1 MKALL
6 FWAMLSAACWCA
18 AEAQPRT
25 PQRPS
30 PQSSPQEQEEL
41 ESALSEAGASPAD
54 YVRAI
59 EKHLQKY
66 PNSPRKDELE
76 RAAARSSIEAKDNAR
91 IILHGERV
99 LAREPDDLQMLDRV
113 MGALLESDSKEN
125 VARALTY
132 ARRYEQVVRK
142 MPAQNGLTQRGV
154 GHAIAAQARATGY
167 LGHFEEALGLAKQSF
182 DAWPSAEAARE
193 VARWLQKLG
202 KPAEAAAALAEAFAM
217 PNSRTTD
224 EERAHDRG
232 QMGELYRQAHGSETG
247 LGDLVL
253 QAYDQNVA
261 LIEMGDSRLR
271 TLDPNSGLTD
281 PMEFTLSGTDGKK
294 LNLATLKSKVVVF
307 DFWAT
312 WCVPCR
318 VQHPL
323 YEKVKQQFH
332 GNPDVA
338 FLSVDTDTNRAL
350 VGPFL
355 DEMKWQGGSY
365 FEDGLSRILKIASI
379 PTTVI
384 TDRHGRVF
392 SRMNGFKPER
402 FVEMLTARI
411 KDALAN

>member
-1 MKALL
+1 MKGLL

-18 AEAQPRT
+18 AEAQTRT
-25 PQRPS
+25 V
-30 PQSSPQEQEEL
+30 SPQEQEEL
-41 ESALSEAGASPAD
+41 ESALSDAGGSPAE

-76 RAAARSSIEAKDNAR
+76 RAAARSSIEANDSAR

-125 VARALTY
+125 VTRALTY

-142 MPAQNGLTQRGV
+142 LPPQKDLTQRGV
-154 GHAIAAQARATGY
+154 GHAIAAEARATGT
-167 LGHFEEALGLAKQSF
+167 LGRFAEALGLAKESF
-182 DAWPSAEAARE
+182 DTYPSGESARE
-193 VARWLQKLG
+193 VARWQKKLG
-202 KPAEAAAALAEAFAM
+202 KLAEAAAAMADAFAM
-217 PNSRTTD
+217 PSSRTTD
-224 EERAHDRG
+224 SDRASDRRE
-232 QMGELYRQAHGSETG
+232 MGDLYREAHGSERG

-253 QAYDQNVA
+253 QAYDRNAA
-261 LIEMGDSRLR
+261 LILVSELEFRAD
-271 TLDPNSGLTD
+271 DPNFRLTD
-281 PMEFTLSGTDGKK
+281 PMEFTLSGTGGRK

-312 WCVPCR
+312 WCGPCR

-323 YEKVKQQFH
+323 YEKVKQQFR
-332 GNPDVA
+332 GNPDVV
-338 FLSVDTDTNRAL
+338 FLSVSNDFKRAL
-350 VGPFL
+350 VEPFL

-365 FEDGLSRILKIASI
+365 FEDGLSRVLKITSI

-411 KDALAN
+411 HEALAN